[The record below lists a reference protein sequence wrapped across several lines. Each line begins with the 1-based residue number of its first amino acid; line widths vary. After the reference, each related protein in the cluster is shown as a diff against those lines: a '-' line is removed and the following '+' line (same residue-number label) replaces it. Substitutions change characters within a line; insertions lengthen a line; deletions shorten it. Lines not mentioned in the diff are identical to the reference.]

1 MKIGEIIEIEGEK
14 YITQKEILACRH
26 CHFCNLTE
34 IDCYKEY
41 GCIAQDGI
49 IFVKIPI
56 ELIEKIEQLEKQIE
70 IMMNCENCN
79 GHSSL
84 TCSGCKN
91 YSNWHIKQGGIKSE
105 NNS

>member
-41 GCIAQDGI
+41 GCRAQDGI

-56 ELIEKIEQLEKQIE
+56 ELLEKIEQMEKQIE
-70 IMMNCENCN
+70 MMKNCYNCN
-79 GHSSL
+79 FYNEYD
-84 TCSGCKN
+84 CSDCKN
-91 YSNWHIKQGGIKSE
+91 YDKWEAKE
-105 NNS
+105 